1 MKNLNGVEK
10 TKTKKMCNLII
21 CDASGSMGSKVN
33 EVRSGLKELFYDI
46 RNNNTMKSRTIICD
60 FSSAGD
66 FNVIADTK
74 DPSLLTDRVAD
85 GYNTRGM
92 TALYDAIGM
101 AFRLVDK
108 KYDGVFVNI
117 LTDGLENNSVEF
129 KLADIQKLIKTKR
142 KKERWAITFMGT
154 TEEALEEASSWG
166 IAQSNMMQYADSAE
180 GVEQASVKRQDA
192 REVYYQRVCNS
203 VYSADV
209 GDEGLMDDSKDSEE
223 KKK

>member
-10 TKTKKMCNLII
+10 TQTKKMCNLII
-21 CDASGSMGSKVN
+21 CDASGSMGSKVK

-46 RNNNTMKSRTIICD
+46 RNNDNMKSRTIICD
-60 FSSAGD
+60 FSCAGD

-74 DPSLLTDRVAD
+74 DPQQLTDRVAD

-92 TALYDAIGM
+92 TALYDAIGR

-108 KYDGVFVNI
+108 KYDGVFVSI

-142 KKERWAITFMGT
+142 KKESWAITFMGT
-154 TEEALEEASSWG
+154 TEEALAEASSWG
-166 IAQSNMMQYADSAE
+166 IARSNMMQYADSKE
-180 GVEQASVKRQDA
+180 GVALASVKRQDA

-203 VYSADV
+203 VYSADI
-209 GDEGLMDDSKDSEE
+209 GDEGLMDDTEE